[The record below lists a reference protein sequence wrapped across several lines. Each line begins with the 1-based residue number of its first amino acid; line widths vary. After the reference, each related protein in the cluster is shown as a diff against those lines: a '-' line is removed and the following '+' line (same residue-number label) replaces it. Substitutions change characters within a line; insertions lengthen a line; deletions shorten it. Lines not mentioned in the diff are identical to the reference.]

1 MRRRVGEHGSN
12 YPSDISRGD
21 WRGFAPSEWEL
32 DAASVADG
40 RSDEAKEE
48 TLQEDG
54 WPDSH
59 DRQAGPCERLLAEPV
74 LALLR
79 ARGGVLN
86 AHLGDGHLGHV
97 NQGGHPDL
105 PGDRRHDHG
114 CLQIPSGNRHAEVDS
129 QAAFNDPLDVGR
141 FEQVSGHHLG
151 ASGSQGC
158 RSFVLAVN
166 HGADRKPAI
175 EEQPGDEDGSNISHA
190 TFLPFAELLASKRPG
205 SEPPR
210 LCAPR
215 APRTEGDV
223 GPGRGALCRDAVA
236 PERWTLS
243 LFEKY
248 GLPRLGYLP
257 Q

>member
-1 MRRRVGEHGSN
+1 M
-12 YPSDISRGD
+12 D
-21 WRGFAPSEWEL
+21 
-32 DAASVADG
+32 
-40 RSDEAKEE
+40 
-48 TLQEDG
+48 
-54 WPDSH
+54 
-59 DRQAGPCERLLAEPV
+59 
-74 LALLR
+74 
-79 ARGGVLN
+79 
-86 AHLGDGHLGHV
+86 
-97 NQGGHPDL
+97 
-105 PGDRRHDHG
+105 
-114 CLQIPSGNRHAEVDS
+114 
-129 QAAFNDPLDVGR
+129 
-141 FEQVSGHHLG
+141 
-151 ASGSQGC
+151 
-158 RSFVLAVN
+158 

-175 EEQPGDEDGSNISHA
+175 EEQAGYGSPDAPELTGCPGDEDGSGIGHA
-190 TFLPFAELLASKRPG
+190 TFLTFAQLLASKRPG